1 MFYSRMRETPF
12 PYHIVKN
19 LERPDVDRL
28 THRFFISCVNS
39 RSSSIKVCNSKDTAV
54 PVDRQA
60 NRGELT
66 VDARKAQRIESGF
79 SVPLAGLRFATYV
92 SSE

>member
-1 MFYSRMRETPF
+1 M
-12 PYHIVKN
+12 
-19 LERPDVDRL
+19 DRL

-54 PVDRQA
+54 PFDRQA
-60 NRGELT
+60 IRGELT
-66 VDARKAQRIESGF
+66 ADARKAQRIASAF
-79 SVPLAGLRFATYV
+79 SVPPARLCFATYV